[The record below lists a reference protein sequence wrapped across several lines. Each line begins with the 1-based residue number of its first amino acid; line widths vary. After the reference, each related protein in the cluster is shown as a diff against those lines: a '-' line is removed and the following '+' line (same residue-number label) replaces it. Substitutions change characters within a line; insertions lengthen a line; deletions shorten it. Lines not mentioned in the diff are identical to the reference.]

1 VSLKKLLSQRY
12 QKKGNESSKAI
23 PLGQALLGF
32 ASREKPIGVVLSRR
46 FMASQKVQRN
56 GFPKLLL
63 QGFHIQVFCF
73 WGCLKKHP
81 MKETLPKTLLP
92 NPREEA

>member
-1 VSLKKLLSQRY
+1 
-12 QKKGNESSKAI
+12 
-23 PLGQALLGF
+23 
-32 ASREKPIGVVLSRR
+32 
-46 FMASQKVQRN
+46 MASQKVQRN

-63 QGFHIQVFCF
+63 QGFHIQVFYF